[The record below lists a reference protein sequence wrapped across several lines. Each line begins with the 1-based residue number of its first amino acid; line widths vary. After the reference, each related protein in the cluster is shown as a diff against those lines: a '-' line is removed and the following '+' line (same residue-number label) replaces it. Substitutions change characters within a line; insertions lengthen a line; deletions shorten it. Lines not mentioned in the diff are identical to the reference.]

1 MNQAARHARER
12 SIDLSASM
20 AVAEPYNDGGAATA
34 GNILVL
40 VNNGASE
47 YYFGDYIT
55 PGLRG
60 RLSNYKPLVVPRKI
74 TNAGNHELNGEATGV
89 ISGTVID
96 VHGKKQSV
104 GLEIVVVRPVTME
117 T

>member
-1 MNQAARHARER
+1 
-12 SIDLSASM
+12 M
-20 AVAEPYNDGGAATA
+20 AVTEPCNNGRAATA

-40 VNNGASE
+40 VDSGASE
-47 YYFGDYIT
+47 QCFDDYIT

-60 RLSNYKPLVVPRKI
+60 RLSNYKPLGVPRKI
-74 TNAGNHELNGEATGV
+74 TNAGNHELNGDATGV